1 MKTNNTRIKANDQLM
16 KANVRIAN
24 ARMERMADIVYPE
37 LSYRVMGVLFK
48 VHRALGNQ
56 QQEKHYQ
63 RAIELGLKELD
74 IHFEREKMIGILFAK
89 EQVGK
94 YFLDFFID
102 KKLILEVK
110 AVPFF
115 RDEYLKQILSYL
127 DAVPA
132 KLGIV
137 ANFRT
142 PRLTYKR
149 LINPRV
155 KIL

>member
-1 MKTNNTRIKANDQLM
+1 MRINKDELM
-16 KANVRIAN
+16 KANG
-24 ARMERMADIVYPE
+24 ERMKANERMGLVYPE

-63 RAIELGLKELD
+63 RAIELGLREEK
-74 IHFEREKMIGILFAK
+74 IQFEREKMIQISFAN
-89 EQVGK
+89 QSVGR
-94 YFLDFFID
+94 YYLDFLID
-102 KKLILEVK
+102 GKLVLEVK

-115 RDEYLKQILSYL
+115 KDEYMGQILSYL
-127 DAVPA
+127 DTVQV
-132 KLGIV
+132 KLGII

-155 KIL
+155 KII